1 MNDQKNPEPSGE
13 PKEPAPRRS
22 SLPFAVI
29 FIALL
34 IFLAVRGSDRGSN
47 EITEDALLYEL
58 YTGGV
63 SEVISKDSDSKFV
76 GELRANA
83 KREKPQPF
91 TVKVSSRSEAN
102 SQLHSEVKEL
112 KARAQLLDKQAL
124 RLSAFEERFESGEIN
139 PQAAFL
145 LSVREPA
152 DPEDAKGIVVQRQ
165 EVFLSYV
172 DSSGLHYA
180 KLAGD
185 QSTLD
190 IKRVYS
196 LLEAAEVPI
205 QERSFD
211 LVDGLTTEGAGAW
224 TMFLFSFGPIILFI
238 AIIWWFMSR
247 QMRGQGQGL
256 MNFGRSRAV
265 VYNTENSTGVT
276 FADVA
281 GIEEAKDEVAEI
293 IEFLKNPDKF
303 KRLGGRIPRGVLLVG
318 SPGTGKTL
326 LAKAIAGEAGVPFV
340 SISGSDFVEMFV
352 GVGASRVRDLFEQA
366 RKSAPCII
374 FLDEIDAVG
383 RKRGSGMGG
392 GNDEREQTLNAILV
406 EMDGFGTDVNIIV
419 IAATNRPDVLDP
431 ALLRPGRFDREI
443 VIDLPDVAGRE
454 QILRV
459 HTRHVK
465 LAPEVLLA
473 KIARGTPGF
482 SGAELAALV
491 NEAAIIAAMKEHA
504 YVRQEDL
511 EEARDKVRF
520 GRAKKSRVMEIEDKR
535 ITAFHEA
542 GHALVNLLL
551 KHTEPLH
558 KVTIIPRGMA
568 LGVTMMLPEK
578 DRMHFTRNQALDSLA
593 VSYGGRVAEDV
604 FCDDITSGASSDIQ
618 QATNLARAM
627 ITRWGMSDALGPV
640 NLASQSGSDF
650 LGNDYSMGTEHSN
663 WTSKRIDEEVERIL
677 REAQAR
683 AEEIING
690 NTEAMHRITE
700 ALLEYETISGAEVHQ
715 LYEGLPPSDLRPGAP
730 TGGGSSTSPPP
741 LPPTA
746 PVTPGVVPGTSAAP
760 PPSPPA
766 PPLPP
771 KPHPGGGPA

>member
-1 MNDQKNPEPSGE
+1 MNDQQNPEPSGDS
-13 PKEPAPRRS
+13 KEPAPRRS

-34 IFLAVRGSDRGSN
+34 IFLAVRGSDRSSN

-63 SEVISKDSDSKFV
+63 SEVTSKDSDSKFV
-76 GELRANA
+76 GELRANS

-91 TVKVSSRSEAN
+91 SVKVSSRSEAN
-102 SQLHSEVKEL
+102 SRLHTQVKEL
-112 KARAQLLDKQAL
+112 KSRAQLLEAQAL
-124 RLSAFEERFESGEIN
+124 RISEFENRLNSGELKA
-139 PQAAFL
+139 QAAYL

-152 DPEDAKGIVVQRQ
+152 NPEDPKSIVVQRQ
-165 EVFLSYV
+165 EVFLSYI
-172 DSSGLHYA
+172 DSSGLHYT

-190 IKRVYS
+190 IKQVYS
-196 LLEAAEVPI
+196 LLEGASVPI
-205 QERSFD
+205 EELSFD
-211 LVDGLTTEGAGAW
+211 LVDGLKTEGASGW
-224 TMFLFSFGPIILFI
+224 SMFLFSFGPIILFI

-256 MNFGRSRAV
+256 MNFGRSRAIV
-265 VYNTENSTGVT
+265 FNAENSTGVT
-276 FADVA
+276 FSDVA

-406 EMDGFGTDVNIIV
+406 EMDGFSTDANIIV

-443 VIDLPDVAGRE
+443 VIDLPDVSGRE

-465 LAPEVLLA
+465 LAPEVVLT

-551 KHTEPLH
+551 KHTNPLH

-578 DRMHFTRNQALDSLA
+578 DKMHFSRNQALDDLA

-618 QATNLARAM
+618 HATNLARAM
-627 ITRWGMSDALGPV
+627 VTRWGMSDALGPI

-650 LGNDYSMGTEHSN
+650 LGNEYSMGKEHSG
-663 WTSKRIDEEVERIL
+663 WTSRRIDEEVERIL
-677 REAQAR
+677 REAQER
-683 AEEIING
+683 AEVIIKG

-700 ALLEYETISGAEVHQ
+700 ALLEYETISGDEVRQ
-715 LYEGLPPSDLRPGAP
+715 LYEGTPPNELRSGTGSD
-730 TGGGSSTSPPP
+730 GSSTTPPP

-746 PVTPGVVPGTSAAP
+746 PATPGVVPGVTTAP
-760 PPSPPA
+760 PPAPPA

>member
-1 MNDQKNPEPSGE
+1 MNDQQNPQQSGE
-13 PKEPAPRRS
+13 PGENGQRRS

-29 FIALL
+29 FLALL
-34 IFLAVRGSDRGSN
+34 IFLAVKGSERGTD

-63 SEVISKDSDSKFV
+63 AEVVAKDSDNKFT
-76 GELRANA
+76 GTLRANA
-83 KREKPQPF
+83 KREKDQPF
-91 TVKVSSRSEAN
+91 TVKVAARSE
-102 SQLHSEVKEL
+102 LHAEVKEL
-112 KARAQLLDKQAL
+112 KARAQLLESQPL
-124 RLSAFEERFESGEIN
+124 RLSEID
-139 PQAAFL
+139 QRAASSAFL
-145 LSVREPA
+145 PRELFVLSVREPA
-152 DPEDAKGIVVQRQ
+152 NPEDRNGIVVQRQ
-165 EVFLSYV
+165 EAFLSYV
-172 DSSGLHYA
+172 DNEGLHYA

-190 IKRVYS
+190 LAQVYAKF
-196 LLEAAEVPI
+196 EATEIPI
-205 QERSFD
+205 TERSFD
-211 LVDGLTTEGAGAW
+211 LVDGLKTEGAGAF
-224 TMFLFSFGPIILFI
+224 TMFLFSFGPILLFI
-238 AIIWWFMSR
+238 AVIWWFMSR

-256 MNFGRSRAV
+256 LNFGRSRAV
-265 VYNTENSTGVT
+265 VYNTENRTGVT

-281 GIEEAKDEVAEI
+281 GIEEAKEEVAEI
-293 IEFLKNPDKF
+293 IEFLKNPEKF

-392 GNDEREQTLNAILV
+392 GNDEREQTLHAILV

-459 HTRHVK
+459 HTRNVK
-465 LAPEVLLA
+465 LAPEVVLA
-473 KIARGTPGF
+473 DIARGTPGF

-491 NEAAIIAAMKEHA
+491 NESAIIAAMKEHA

-520 GRAKKSRVMEIEDKR
+520 GRAKKSRVMEVEDKR

-551 KHTEPLH
+551 DHTEPLH

-578 DRMHFTRNQALDSLA
+578 DRLHYTRNQALDSLA
-593 VSYGGRVAEDV
+593 VSYGGRVAEDI
-604 FCDDITSGASSDIQ
+604 FCDDITSGATSDIQ
-618 QATNLARAM
+618 HATGLARAM
-627 ITRWGMSDALGPV
+627 ITQWGMSDAIGPI
-640 NLASQSGSDF
+640 NLSERSGSDF
-650 LGNDYSMGTEHSN
+650 LGNEVSMGREHSA
-663 WTSKRIDEEVERIL
+663 WTAKRIDEEIERVL
-677 REAQAR
+677 REAQDR
-683 AEEIING
+683 AESIIRG
-690 NTEAMHRITE
+690 NVEAMHRITE
-700 ALLEYETISGAEVHQ
+700 ALLEYETITGEEVRR
-715 LYEGLPPSDLRPGAP
+715 LYEGTPPGELRAGSGSTP
-730 TGGGSSTSPPP
+730 TGTPPP

-746 PVTPGVVPGTSAAP
+746 AETTGPMPGSATP
-760 PPSPPA
+760 PPA
-766 PPLPP
+766 PPAPPIPP
-771 KPHPGGGPA
+771 KPQPGGGPA

>member
-1 MNDQKNPEPSGE
+1 MNDQQNPQPTGE
-13 PKEPAPRRS
+13 PGQRRS
-22 SLPFAVI
+22 SLPFAII
-29 FIALL
+29 FVALL
-34 IFLAVRGSDRGSN
+34 IFLAVKGSERGTD

-63 SEVISKDSDSKFV
+63 AEVVSKDSDNKFV
-76 GELRANA
+76 GQLRANA
-83 KREKPQPF
+83 KREQPRPF
-91 TVKVSSRSEAN
+91 TVKVSARSE
-102 SQLHSEVKEL
+102 LHQEVKEL
-112 KARAQLLDKQAL
+112 KARAQLLETQPL
-124 RLSAFEERFESGEIN
+124 RLSELETRMQSGDLQ
-139 PQAAFL
+139 PQRAFL

-152 DPEDAKGIVVQRQ
+152 DPEDPQGIVVQRQ
-165 EVFLSYV
+165 EVYLSYV
-172 DSSGLHYA
+172 DASGLRYA
-180 KLAGD
+180 KLTGD
-185 QSTLD
+185 SSVLD
-190 IKRVYS
+190 LSRVYGT
-196 LLEAAEVPI
+196 LGAAEVPI
-205 QERSFD
+205 EERSFD
-211 LVDGLTTEGAGAW
+211 LVDGLKTEGASGF
-224 TMFLFSFGPIILFI
+224 TMFMFTFGPVLLFI
-238 AIIWWFMSR
+238 AVIWWFMSR

-256 MNFGRSRAV
+256 LNFGRSRAV
-265 VYNTENSTGVT
+265 IYNTENRTGVT
-276 FADVA
+276 FSDVA
-281 GIEEAKDEVAEI
+281 GIEEAKEEVAEI

-443 VIDLPDVAGRE
+443 VIDLPDVSGRE
-454 QILRV
+454 KILRV
-459 HTRHVK
+459 HTRNVK
-465 LAPEVLLA
+465 LAPEVVLA
-473 KIARGTPGF
+473 EIARGTPGF

-520 GRAKKSRVMEIEDKR
+520 GRAKKSRVMEVEDKR
-535 ITAFHEA
+535 ITAYHEA

-551 KHTEPLH
+551 DHTEPLH

-578 DRMHFTRNQALDSLA
+578 DRLHYTRNQALDSLA
-593 VSYGGRVAEDV
+593 VSYGGRVAEEV
-604 FCDDITSGASSDIQ
+604 FCDDITSGATSDIQ
-618 QATNLARAM
+618 HATGLARAM
-627 ITRWGMSDALGPV
+627 ITQWGMSDAIGPI
-640 NLASQSGSDF
+640 NLSDRSGSDF
-650 LGNDYSMGTEHSN
+650 LGNEISMGREHSG
-663 WTSKRIDEEVERIL
+663 WTAKRIDEEVERVL
-677 REAQAR
+677 REAQDR
-683 AEEIING
+683 AESIIRG
-690 NTEAMHRITE
+690 NVEAMHRITE
-700 ALLEYETISGAEVHQ
+700 ALLEYETITGDEVRR
-715 LYEGLPPSDLRPGAP
+715 LYEGTPPSELRPKKDQ
-730 TGGGSSTSPPP
+730 TSQGTPPP

-746 PVTPGVVPGTSAAP
+746 PEVSTTPGAATP
-760 PPSPPA
+760 PPAPPA

-771 KPHPGGGPA
+771 KPSPGGGPA